1 MPPPAATQP
10 ATSPVIPRAVVGS
23 TQTTAPANVIS
34 RMVAAMIVVAAIALG
49 ISIIA
54 TGPGGSQT
62 SETPSSGDRQ
72 IVEVQNIHAEVP
84 ANWDVLKRAQDTIAV
99 DDRAGRALW
108 LRSAS
113 LPSTITLDT
122 VQERFLDKA
131 RQEAPDAKICA
142 GPETALV
149 PGGPVG
155 GRYLVICSTLIPQGG
170 GPVVRLADAFYIGVD
185 ETGMTVFVIQLTATP
200 ESLQAFATTV
210 RVLPPPTWKLYHP

>member
-84 ANWDVLKRAQDTIAV
+84 ANWDVLKLAQDTIAV

-122 VQERFLDKA
+122 VQERFLEKA

-149 PGGPVG
+149 P
-155 GRYLVICSTLIPQGG
+155 G

-210 RVLPPPTWKLYHP
+210 RVLPPPTWKLYHH